1 MNRNKNK
8 IIRYGR
14 SGKNPRRNFCDQES
28 QRNETEGGNEFSQ
41 FKNPEK
47 EFLIRSDFRFQDPQS
62 RIPKKGSFLER
73 NDSKPNLKT

>member
-28 QRNETEGGNEFSQ
+28 QRNESEGGNEFSQ

-47 EFLIRSDFRFQDPQS
+47 EFLIRSDFRFQDPP
-62 RIPKKGSFLER
+62 IKNPKKGIVPREKRFQ
-73 NDSKPNLKT
+73 T